1 MERLVRRGP
10 LSSWRLIP
18 TRPPLALAIAS
29 RSDLNWSKAEGAR
42 IVMTGGAGFAASG
55 AAGTRAR
62 WPDSRLSGAIGGTL
76 TFELA

>member
-1 MERLVRRGP
+1 MGALDGRVAIVTGG
-10 LSSWRLIP
+10 SGAVGSAIS
-18 TRPPLALAIAS
+18 LALA
-29 RSDLNWSKAEGAR
+29 AEGAR

-62 WPDSRLSGAIGGTL
+62 CPDSRLSGAIGGTL